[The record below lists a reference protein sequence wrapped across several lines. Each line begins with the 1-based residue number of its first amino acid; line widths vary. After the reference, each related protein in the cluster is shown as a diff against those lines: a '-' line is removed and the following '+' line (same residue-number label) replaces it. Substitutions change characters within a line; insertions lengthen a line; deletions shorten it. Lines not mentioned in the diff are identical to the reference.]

1 MSRTVTLEDFSG
13 ARLVAASAGFAP
25 HAFAADESSAAPSE
39 SYEEGYRAGYEDA
52 AQSALKDQTRI
63 RTELAHNLQDV
74 GFTFHEARAQVM
86 RSLEPLLRELTD
98 RLLPEMLRETLAQ
111 QIIEAAMPMAQA
123 AADAPVEVVIAPA
136 NRAALEPVLS
146 SIAHMNFVVKDEPSL
161 GEGQVYLQSG
171 ISEMSLDFT
180 GALEDL
186 RAAMAALMD
195 INKEAVRHG

>member
-1 MSRTVTLEDFSG
+1 
-13 ARLVAASAGFAP
+13 
-25 HAFAADESSAAPSE
+25 
-39 SYEEGYRAGYEDA
+39 
-52 AQSALKDQTRI
+52 
-63 RTELAHNLQDV
+63 
-74 GFTFHEARAQVM
+74 
-86 RSLEPLLRELTD
+86 
-98 RLLPEMLRETLAQ
+98 
-111 QIIEAAMPMAQA
+111 MPMAQA